1 MIIWYYLCQMK
12 VQTLIIEY
20 ADIAIE
26 ELITYHKSD
35 DKRYKK
41 LKSNRTFLD
50 DLDGVMAILR
60 AVSNTYELSRFGKLH
75 YEPLKYG

>member
-1 MIIWYYLCQMK
+1 MK

-75 YEPLKYG
+75 YEPLSTVYQAIVA

>member
-1 MIIWYYLCQMK
+1 MNNHTI
-12 VQTLIIEY
+12 IIEY

-41 LKSNRTFLD
+41 LKSNATFLH

-60 AVSNTYELSRFGKLH
+60 TVTNTSELSWHKKLN
-75 YEPLKYG
+75 Y

>member
-1 MIIWYYLCQMK
+1 MNNHTI
-12 VQTLIIEY
+12 IIEY

-41 LKSNRTFLD
+41 LKNNATFLH

-60 AVSNTYELSRFGKLH
+60 TVTNTS
-75 YEPLKYG
+75 